1 MELGPV
7 IGAYLQQLGCTAK
20 TLAEESGI
28 SPIQL
33 SRWRSGSR
41 RPSPEMLG
49 RLAAGIAALSGGAL
63 AADAVFDALRQ
74 ALPPQHRSCQEGMG
88 RRLDLLLSALKIRTS
103 EVARVLNF
111 DPSYLSRI
119 RSGKRSP
126 ANTGAITEGVSRF
139 IVRRCL
145 SDGEKAMVAELIGT
159 DAAALADAE
168 DYYTALLEWLRGGA
182 QMTQPY
188 SADVSALLA
197 ALNDFDPNEYL
208 RAIRLDEE
216 AASDSPDAMPDARSV
231 TGLKNMMEC
240 ELDFFRATALSGSK
254 ERVLLYSDMP
264 PLRDQT
270 MDPEYPKL
278 WMLGIAKLIKKG
290 LRVDIIHSVDRP
302 IEELLLGM
310 EVHLPM
316 YMTGRIAPFYL
327 KESNHG
333 PFRHLLEVSGAAALV
348 GEAISGHHAEGSFRL
363 TVDPK
368 ELHYYQRR
376 AQALIEKAAPLMDIY
391 TEERVPEFFE
401 FLADEAAHGFEPVR
415 LDMPAFR
422 NVIVKVCHD
431 RWAVVAKDGSPR
443 IAFVIRHP
451 KLVDAIE
458 RFAAPLVDN

>member
-1 MELGPV
+1 MELGSV
-7 IGAYLQQLGCTAK
+7 ISAYLLQLGCTAK
-20 TLAEESGI
+20 TLAETSGV

-33 SRWRSGSR
+33 SRWRSGTR
-41 RPSPEMLG
+41 KPSPEMLS
-49 RLAAGIAALSGGAL
+49 RLAAGVAELSDGEL
-63 AADAVFDALRQ
+63 SQEEVFDALRQ
-74 ALPPQHRSCQEGMG
+74 ALPLRQHSEREGVG
-88 RRLDLLLSALKIRTS
+88 RRLDLLLNALKIRTS

-126 ANTGAITEGVSRF
+126 SNSGPITEGVSRF

-145 SDGEKAMVAELIGT
+145 SDGERAVVAELIGA
-159 DAAALADAE
+159 DAAALADSE
-168 DYYTALLEWLRGGA
+168 RYYEALLDWLRGGSLTNQA
-182 QMTQPY
+182 H
-188 SADVSALLA
+188 SADVTAILQT
-197 ALNDFDPNEYL
+197 LNDFDPNEYL

-216 AASDSPDAMPDARSV
+216 TAPDSPGAIPEARSV

-240 ELDFFRATALSGSK
+240 QLDFFRVTALSDSE
-254 ERVLLYSDMP
+254 ERVLLYTDMP
-264 PLRDQT
+264 PMRDRT

-290 LRVDIIHSVDRP
+290 LRVDIIHSIDRP

-316 YMTGRIAPFYL
+316 YMTGRITPYYL

-333 PFRHLLEVSGAAALV
+333 PFRHLLEVSGAAALT
-348 GEAISGHHAEGSFRL
+348 GEAISEHHAEGSLRL

-368 ELHYYQRR
+368 ELHYYQKR
-376 AQALIEKAAPLMDIY
+376 ARALMEKAAPLMEIY
-391 TEERVPEFFE
+391 PEERVPEFFE
-401 FLADEAAHGFEPVR
+401 FLEEEAACGFKGVR
-415 LDMPAFR
+415 LDVPAFR
-422 NVIVKVCHD
+422 NIIVEVCHD

-451 KLVDAIE
+451 RLIDAIE
-458 RFAAPLVDN
+458 RFAAPLVDE